1 MVAANTSLTNSRSTS
16 ASVSVTDSFHSQ
28 KLRGLMQLGE
38 SFKQLQI
45 ITQQN
50 SIFDAQN
57 SFDFEKDRFEQKSKA
72 AEAGLKAAKIKGGF
86 SIASGITSLGLSF
99 MGNFSSKGFRPTTR
113 KQTSEVRKAAEAIK
127 NPHEHAKYLHDNRKL
142 LNRHANWQMMGQSAM
157 PVGNMIN
164 GIGDAASSG
173 LTAEVNRDN
182 NAAEMDKT
190 LSGIASGDQKST
202 LDALQQVKE
211 SYRSLKQMLAT
222 MQGKI
227 SDARSA
233 MR

>member
-1 MVAANTSLTNSRSTS
+1 MEVTNTSLTNSRSAS
-16 ASVSVTDSFHSQ
+16 APVSVTDSFHSQ
-28 KLRGLMQLGE
+28 KLRGLMQLGD

-57 SFDFEKDRFEQKSKA
+57 SFEFEKDRFDQKSNA
-72 AEAGLKAAKIKGGF
+72 AEAGLKAAKLKGGF

-99 MGNFSSKGFRPTTR
+99 VGNFASKGFRPSTR
-113 KQTSEVRKAAEAIK
+113 KATSEVRKVAEGID
-127 NPHEHAKYLHDNRKL
+127 NSQEHAKFLHDNRKL
-142 LNRHANWQMMGQSAM
+142 MNRHANWQTMGQNSM

-211 SYRSLKQMLAT
+211 SFRSLKQMIAT

-227 SDARSA
+227 SDAMSA
-233 MR
+233 TR